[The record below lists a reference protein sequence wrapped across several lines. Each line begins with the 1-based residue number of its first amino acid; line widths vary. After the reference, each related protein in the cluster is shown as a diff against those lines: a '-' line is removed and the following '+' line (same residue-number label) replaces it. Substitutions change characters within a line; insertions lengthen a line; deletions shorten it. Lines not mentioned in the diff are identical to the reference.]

1 MSKKNNKNIK
11 IVAENRK
18 ARYNYELSDF
28 LESGIELKG
37 TEVKSLRSGKANIA
51 ESYASFEGGE
61 LWVVNSYIS
70 EYSQGNRFN
79 HATRRLRKL
88 LLKKKE
94 LKRLFIAVSRE
105 GMTIIPLKLYFN
117 AEGRVKLEI
126 ALGKG
131 KKNYDKRDVEKK
143 RDWGREKS
151 RILKNALS

>member
-105 GMTIIPLKLYFN
+105 GMTICLLYTSPSP
-117 AEGRVKLEI
+117 
-126 ALGKG
+126 
-131 KKNYDKRDVEKK
+131 RDQ
-143 RDWGREKS
+143 RGS
-151 RILKNALS
+151 RMPSSA

>member
-28 LESGIELKG
+28 LEAGIELKG

-51 ESYASFEGGE
+51 ESYASFDGSE
-61 LWVVNSYIS
+61 LWIINSYIS
-70 EYSQGNRFN
+70 EYTQGNRFN
-79 HATRRLRKL
+79 HAMRRQRKL

-94 LKRLFIAVSRE
+94 LKRLFVAVSRE

-117 AEGRVKLEI
+117 AEGRVKLEV

-143 RDWGREKS
+143 RDWGREKA
-151 RILKNALS
+151 RILKNALG